1 MCYSIAFRVFFK
13 KIFGSMVILVLSL
26 CQQSEKNM
34 INLLTFAVTF
44 KNKKQAINAHLIAT
58 LIDSLLIISAI
69 KF

>member
-1 MCYSIAFRVFFK
+1 
-13 KIFGSMVILVLSL
+13 
-26 CQQSEKNM
+26 M